1 MILKAYAFLL
11 ASLAMLVLFAA
22 VLAILIGGKK

>member
-1 MILKAYAFLL
+1 MILKAYAFLF